1 MKRTTGTYATS
12 TILGESVQA
21 FLPHPLPP
29 ARPALAPHSYV
40 DQNRQAELALARL
53 PVVSGPVPSVD

>member
-1 MKRTTGTYATS
+1 MT
-12 TILGESVQA
+12 LGESVQA
-21 FLPHPLPP
+21 FLPHPLSP

-53 PVVSGPVPSVD
+53 SVVSGLVPSVD